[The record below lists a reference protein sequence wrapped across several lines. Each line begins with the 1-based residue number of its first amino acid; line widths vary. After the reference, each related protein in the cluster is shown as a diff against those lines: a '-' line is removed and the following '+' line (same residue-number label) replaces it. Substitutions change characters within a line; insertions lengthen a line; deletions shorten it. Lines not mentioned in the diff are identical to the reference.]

1 MVSKKVL
8 PLCSIKLFDI
18 MRLVII
24 LAISLGVLACKN
36 TSETKTNQL
45 EWLTIEE
52 ANDILKEGTNKKF
65 VVDVYTDWCHWCKVM
80 DKKTFSD
87 PEVISYLN
95 ENFHMV
101 KFNAEQKESVLHKG
115 KEYIWQSMGR
125 NGVNGL
131 GIELLNGRMS
141 YPSLVY
147 LNEKFETI
155 LISPGYKEPQQLMG
169 ELKSL

>member
-1 MVSKKVL
+1 MR
-8 PLCSIKLFDI
+8 ILF
-18 MRLVII
+18 I
-24 LAISLGVLACKN
+24 LAIAIVFLGCKN
-36 TSETKTNQL
+36 NSETTANEIK
-45 EWLTIEE
+45 WLTIKE
-52 ANDILKEGTNKKF
+52 ANEVLIKGTNKKF

-80 DKKTFSD
+80 DKNTFSD

-101 KFNAEQKESVLHKG
+101 KFNAEQKESVVHRG
-115 KEYIWQSMGR
+115 IEYNWQAMGR

-131 GIELLNGRMS
+131 GIELLSGRMS

-147 LNEKFETI
+147 LNEKLEPI
-155 LISPGYKEPQQLMG
+155 VVSPGYKEPQQLIN